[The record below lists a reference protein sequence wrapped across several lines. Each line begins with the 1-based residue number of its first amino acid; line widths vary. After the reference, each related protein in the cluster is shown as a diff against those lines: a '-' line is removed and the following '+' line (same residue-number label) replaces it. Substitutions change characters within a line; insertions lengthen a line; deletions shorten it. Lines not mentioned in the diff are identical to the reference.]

1 MTDIVGVMS
10 ADCLTMESCSVLITN
25 NGENFRRA
33 FVNSERGRKE
43 LKEFCNEE
51 TYNKVIEVWGDEAL
65 VPEIERVSAYVEP
78 PRSTEMTLEEKVD
91 LLMMD
96 KLIRDGVISGE

>member
-33 FVNSERGRKE
+33 FINSEKGRQE
-43 LKEFCNEE
+43 LKDFCNEE
-51 TYNKVIEVWGDEAL
+51 TYNKVMEVWGDEAL
-65 VPEIERVSAYVEP
+65 VPDIVQTSTYVTP
-78 PRSTEMTLEEKVD
+78 PENTEMTLEEKVD

-96 KLIRDGVISGE
+96 KFIRDGVISVE